1 MTESGERGDLREAL
15 RKELEACGIDISK
28 LSCGPDECIDLGAV
42 IQGLDVG
49 GPLKV
54 ICLSAN
60 LRDSVEA
67 LSDSARDNV
76 VMVRVDEDT
85 VNALDAWVEAG
96 AVKSRSAAA
105 VLPMCSRTL
114 SKQHHYL
121 NHHHH
126 SSTLQRQGQLHHHH
140 PNHQYWQQKYPIYL
154 HLTHHHYLKLPQ

>member
-1 MTESGERGDLREAL
+1 MTESGERGDVWEVL

-54 ICLSAN
+54 ICLSGN
-60 LRDSVEA
+60 MRDSVDA

-105 VLPMCSRTL
+105 ALFIREGLKVRNPELEELKDALTDVDRARQRLRKKAEDVLGANPL
-114 SKQHHYL
+114 DAE
-121 NHHHH
+121 
-126 SSTLQRQGQLHHHH
+126 
-140 PNHQYWQQKYPIYL
+140 
-154 HLTHHHYLKLPQ
+154 